1 MTTVA
6 GIPKAHSARIF
17 EPFFTAKGLSRTG
30 LGLWVRRDIIERH
43 KGKLRIRSSQNPVHH
58 GTVFTMF
65 LPHEGASGTQ

>member
-1 MTTVA
+1 MRFEGSATYVA
-6 GIPKAHSARIF
+6 
-17 EPFFTAKGLSRTG
+17 TADLKLAVNAAV
-30 LGLWVRRDIIERH
+30 WVRRDIIERH